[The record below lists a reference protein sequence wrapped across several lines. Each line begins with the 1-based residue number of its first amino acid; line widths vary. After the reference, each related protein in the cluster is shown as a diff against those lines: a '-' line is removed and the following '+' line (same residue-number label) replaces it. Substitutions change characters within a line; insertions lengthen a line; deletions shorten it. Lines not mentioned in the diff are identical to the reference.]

1 MDTYLDWAEKVLCF
15 GEDNM
20 ECIEREKYDTKL
32 TWLHDFK
39 PYLKEWRTMLDMLN
53 AAKNDVKINGLR
65 RVSAKRFKKA
75 VSDLNTKTSRLKQL
89 KREIIEYL
97 NEESAVIDDPK
108 PWLGCS
114 DIIESIFGKYK
125 NFSAKTPMKEV
136 GRAVLTMPVFTS
148 EISLEE
154 VKIAMENVSSQ
165 DVNIWLDENIGD
177 TLFAK
182 RKRAY
187 NSINMNT
194 KSSVIKLP

>member
-1 MDTYLDWAEKVLCF
+1 
-15 GEDNM
+15 M
-20 ECIEREKYDTKL
+20 ESIEREKYDSKL
-32 TWLHDFK
+32 SWLHDFK

-53 AAKNDVKINGLR
+53 AAKDDIKTNGLR
-65 RVSAKRFKKA
+65 RESAKSFKKA
-75 VSDLNTKTSRLKQL
+75 TSDLNTRTKRLQQL

-97 NEESAVIDDPK
+97 NKECADIDDPK

-125 NFSAKTPMKEV
+125 NYSAKTPMKEV

-154 VKIAMENVSSQ
+154 VKIAMENVSTQ
-165 DVNIWLDENIGD
+165 DVNNWLGQNIGD

-187 NSINMNT
+187 NSIN
-194 KSSVIKLP
+194 